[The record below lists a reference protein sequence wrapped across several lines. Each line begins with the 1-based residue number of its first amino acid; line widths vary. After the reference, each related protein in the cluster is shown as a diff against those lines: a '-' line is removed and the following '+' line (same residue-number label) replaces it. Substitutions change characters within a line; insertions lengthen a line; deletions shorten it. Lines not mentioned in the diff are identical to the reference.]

1 MSKDK
6 IKIQTSKDFKSFD
19 KDKLLEKQNEIRAKY
34 GLRPLK
40 RLYLESFFILDTNSY
55 IKPRKDIPVKDGGM
69 YQ

>member
-1 MSKDK
+1 MPDK
-6 IKIQTSKDFKSFD
+6 NKIQTSRNLNSFD

-40 RLYLESFFILDTNSY
+40 RLYLESLLILDTNSHV
-55 IKPRKDIPVKDGGM
+55 KPRKDIPVKDGGM